1 MKRIIFKYGYI
12 KSKKM
17 TLRDFYKGKM
27 ILVTGGVGSV
37 GSHLVK
43 TLLKFDPRTVRILDV
58 SEAGLTN

>member
-1 MKRIIFKYGYI
+1 
-12 KSKKM
+12 M